1 MHNFATAGAL
11 SLAMLMAMSA
21 LVPAAFAQDPAEP
34 ADPAAAEPAQP
45 AQPSPDQVVATI
57 DGQEI
62 TIADLMQIHQE
73 LPDQFRQMPFE
84 MLYPN
89 LVENA
94 IDSQLLLA
102 AARSAGL
109 EEDPD
114 VSSRVDA
121 YEERVMQQVYLDHEL
136 NAQLT
141 DEVLQARY
149 DEEIGSAPEQFE
161 VRASHILVETEEEA
175 REIIGLLDDGADFA
189 TLANE
194 RSTGPSGPD
203 GGDLGYFG
211 AGPTRMVPEFEEA
224 AFALEVGNYTAD
236 PVQTQ
241 FGWHVILVTDRR
253 PVAKPTFEQVRDD
266 LRGAMAEQVINDAL
280 ADLREGVEI
289 QTFNLDGTPIATP
302 AEEEA
307 PAEGEA
313 PAEE

>member
-1 MHNFATAGAL
+1 MRNLATARAL
-11 SLAMLMAMSA
+11 GLA
-21 LVPAAFAQDPAEP
+21 LVMATTALAPAAYAQDPE
-34 ADPAAAEPAQP
+34 AQP
-45 AQPSPDQVVATI
+45 GQPTLDQVVATV
-57 DGQEI
+57 GGTPV
-62 TIADLMQIHQE
+62 TIADLMEIHQE

-89 LVENA
+89 LLENA
-94 IDSQLLLA
+94 IDSMLLIA

-109 EEDPD
+109 AEDPE
-114 VSSRVDA
+114 VVARVDA

-136 NAQLT
+136 DAQLT

-149 DEEIGSAPEQFE
+149 DAEIASAPDQFE

-175 REIIGLLDDGADFA
+175 QEIIGLLDEGGDFA

-224 AFALEVGNYTAD
+224 AFALEVGAYTST

-253 PVAKPTFEQVRDD
+253 AVEKPTFEQVREQ
-266 LRGAMAEQVINDAL
+266 LQGQMAEQVINDTL

-289 QTFNLDGTPIATP
+289 ETFNLDGTPIAAP
-302 AEEEA
+302 AEEA
-307 PAEGEA
+307 PAEGDA